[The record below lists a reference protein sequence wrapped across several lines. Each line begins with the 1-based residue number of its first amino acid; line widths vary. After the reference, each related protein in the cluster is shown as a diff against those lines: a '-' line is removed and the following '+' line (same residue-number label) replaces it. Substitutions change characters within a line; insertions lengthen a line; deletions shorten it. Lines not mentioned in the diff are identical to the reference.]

1 MDTNFLSADAWW
13 FTWIVVPA
21 LILCA
26 RVADQTM
33 GTLRVVFVSKGFKFL
48 APAVGFFES
57 IIWLVAV
64 SQILRHVNNPASY
77 LAYGGGFA
85 IGSFIG
91 MTIEEKISLGRVI
104 VRVIPHRSADRLIEE
119 IRTRKFGLTYVDA
132 HGSKGP
138 VKMIFSVIER
148 KEVGELVALIN
159 QWNPNAFYSIEEVK
173 LVREGVFR
181 PGAGR
186 LAFLRF
192 GLKKTK

>member
-1 MDTNFLSADAWW
+1 MDTHFLQSETWW

-26 RVADQTM
+26 RVADQTL
-33 GTLRVVFVSKGFKFL
+33 GTLRVVFVSKGFKYL
-48 APAVGFFES
+48 APAVGFVES

-64 SQILRHVNNPASY
+64 SQILHHVSNPASY

-91 MTIEEKISLGRVI
+91 MTIEEKMSLGRVI

-119 IRTRKFGLTYVDA
+119 IQARKFGLTYVDA
-132 HGSKGP
+132 QGLKGP
-138 VKMIFSVIER
+138 VKMLFSVIER
-148 KEVGELVALIN
+148 KEVAELVALIN

-181 PGAGR
+181 PGAGHF
-186 LAFLRF
+186 AFLRMK
-192 GLKKTK
+192 LKKAK